1 MSSDVVTAPHHQKE
15 AFANFKVNIS
25 HRATASRLYSTHPV
39 VPSQLM
45 PVVSQWTGKVRKN
58 KHFFAVWIA
67 RTLAPRLPHMRMYI
81 LRAIY
86 LPNPP
91 ISTPACF
98 ELGAQRD
105 SPTRRRRKEFGLF
118 FDLLIFSLEK
128 AATLRPGRALA
139 PQMDL
144 QTKSVVLIEQ
154 PTSRLICFSR
164 RLGNFGKLAG
174 RSTAVRGRAVEW
186 LKRHKVA
193 AMRIR
198 ASQMSCLETNAKRG
212 SRAVEDQS
220 GGLV

>member
-1 MSSDVVTAPHHQKE
+1 MFPPVNQAVVASVSSDVVTAPHHQKE

-91 ISTPACF
+91 ISTPGLALNLALSEIARRDDDARNSAC
-98 ELGAQRD
+98 
-105 SPTRRRRKEFGLF
+105 S
-118 FDLLIFSLEK
+118 
-128 AATLRPGRALA
+128 
-139 PQMDL
+139 
-144 QTKSVVLIEQ
+144 
-154 PTSRLICFSR
+154 LIC
-164 RLGNFGKLAG
+164 
-174 RSTAVRGRAVEW
+174 
-186 LKRHKVA
+186 
-193 AMRIR
+193 
-198 ASQMSCLETNAKRG
+198 
-212 SRAVEDQS
+212 
-220 GGLV
+220 

>member
-1 MSSDVVTAPHHQKE
+1 M
-15 AFANFKVNIS
+15 
-25 HRATASRLYSTHPV
+25 
-39 VPSQLM
+39 M

-174 RSTAVRGRAVEW
+174 RPARDHAVACGGGRMAQTTQSGRNANKGISDV
-186 LKRHKVA
+186 LPR
-193 AMRIR
+193 R
-198 ASQMSCLETNAKRG
+198 NAKRG